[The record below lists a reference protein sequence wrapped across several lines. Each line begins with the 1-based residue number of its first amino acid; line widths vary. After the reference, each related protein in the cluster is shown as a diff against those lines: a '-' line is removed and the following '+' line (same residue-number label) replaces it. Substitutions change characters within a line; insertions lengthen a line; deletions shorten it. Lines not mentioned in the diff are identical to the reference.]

1 MCKNYAKIRLCFEP
15 VPLYLHDEYIPRSK
29 LNPPYLNLPYKDPAY
44 LKEEYLGHTEQSVK
58 NSCLYCIRSIQYA
71 YGNTL
76 INISQ
81 IKNQIKEKM
90 NKHIIK
96 YKLIQNMNN
105 SQENFKS
112 FLKPLED
119 DILPIDDD
127 FLMVE
132 FIAQIISRP
141 IILISSLDKHK
152 NKPIFK
158 FQNQIQKPP
167 FIMGVHNKNNK
178 TIF

>member
-1 MCKNYAKIRLCFEP
+1 M
-15 VPLYLHDEYIPRSK
+15 
-29 LNPPYLNLPYKDPAY
+29 
-44 LKEEYLGHTEQSVK
+44 
-58 NSCLYCIRSIQYA
+58 YCIRSIQYA

-76 INISQ
+76 INIFQ

-132 FIAQIISRP
+132 FIAQII
-141 IILISSLDKHK
+141 
-152 NKPIFK
+152 
-158 FQNQIQKPP
+158 
-167 FIMGVHNKNNK
+167 
-178 TIF
+178 